1 MGLELH
7 RTNFVHLQSS
17 RGLLRQSID
26 VDAMADAERPDFCL
40 ANGVFDE
47 ISAAQYEGGTVKPGN
62 AGVEFARH
70 VWQLAWR
77 HQHVAPAQIDL
88 LIQLQCHGHRGGR
101 LGKFAIVGHDGAHA
115 RFSSRGKG
123 NDGIAGM
130 NNSACDAAGEAA
142 KRGVGTNHRLH
153 REAKTLQGIVFRKRD
168 CLEVLQQRRT
178 LIPRHPLAAVDDVVS
193 LKRADRHALDVCDS
207 QPCSERQEI
216 VLQPEKDIF
225 AIVGQVH
232 LVHGG
237 KYFCDSQGRSNE
249 GETQSV
255 REEPCAAVNQNDR
268 QVRRGRAGRHVAR
281 VLLMPGRVG
290 DDKFAARGR
299 EIPVRHVD
307 GNALLAFGPQTIGE
321 QRKIDWPRGAVDT
334 AFLHRSE
341 LIFVDGLGIVQETAN
356 QRGLTVVNAPGGGEA
371 KKLGVQVLL
380 KKTGE
385 GVTWPVLRG
394 RNHQKY
400 PSRFLSSM
408 EASSSWSMARFSRS
422 ERRNETISWMI
433 CGTVPASERIAP
445 VQGTHPRDLM
455 RHFRRCVFSPG
466 RSCAGWSITTM
477 EPLRRTTSRSLAKY
491 SGTIG
496 IFSTWM

>member
-17 RGLLRQSID
+17 RGLFRQSID
-26 VDAMADAERPDFCL
+26 VDAMADVERPDFCL

-47 ISAAQYEGGTVKPGN
+47 ISAAQFEGGTVKPDN
-62 AGVEFARH
+62 AGLEFARYGG
-70 VWQLAWR
+70 QMAWR
-77 HQHVAPAQIDL
+77 HQHVAPAEVDL
-88 LIQLQCHGHRGGR
+88 LIQLQCHGHWRGR
-101 LGKFAIVGHDGAHA
+101 MGKLAIVGHDGAHA
-115 RFSSRGKG
+115 RFSSRGKC

-130 NNSACDAAGEAA
+130 NDPARDAAGEAA
-142 KRGVGTNHRLH
+142 KRGVRTNHGLH
-153 REAKTLQGIVFRKRD
+153 REAKTLQRIVFRKRD
-168 CLEVLQQRRT
+168 SFEVLQQSRAQV
-178 LIPRHPLAAVDDVVS
+178 PRHPLAAVDDVVS
-193 LKRADRHALDVCDS
+193 LKRADWHALHVCDS
-207 QPCSERQEI
+207 QLRRERQEI
-216 VLQPEKDIF
+216 VLQLEKYIF
-225 AIVGQVH
+225 AIVGQIH

-237 KYFCDSQGRSNE
+237 KHFGDSQERSNE
-249 GETQSV
+249 GVAASL
-255 REEPCAAVNQNDR
+255 REEPFGTVNQNDR

-281 VLLMPGRVG
+281 VLLMPRSVG

-299 EIPVRHVD
+299 EIPVSHVD
-307 GNALLAFGPQTIGE
+307 GDALLAFGPQTVGE
-321 QRKIDWPRGAVDT
+321 QRKINRPRGAVD
-334 AFLHRSE
+334 AALLHRGE
-341 LIFVDGLGIVQETAN
+341 LIFVDGLGIVQETTD
-356 QRGLTVVNAPGGGEA
+356 QRRLAVVNAPGGGEA

-380 KKTGE
+380 KKSGE
-385 GVTWPVLRG
+385 GVMWPVLHG

-408 EASSSWSMARFSRS
+408 EPSSSWSMARFSRS

-466 RSCAGWSITTM
+466 RSCAGWSITTI
-477 EPLRRTTSRSLAKY
+477 EVLRRTTSRSLAKY